1 MYDAHTHLQDARF
14 DSCREAVLAAA
25 MAAGVAGACCC
36 GSSASDWRAVNAL
49 AENRGFATGF
59 LLLPAFGVHPWHAGI
74 QPADW
79 LGQLE
84 AYLMRHP
91 ESPVGEIGIDG
102 LRDDPPRDVQRQVL
116 CAQLELAVR
125 LSRPVVL
132 HGARAWGELLA
143 IIKPYAPRLP
153 GLVAHAFG
161 GSADILRDVVAMD
174 GFVSF
179 AGPVCNPAAKRVRA
193 AAAAAPLERL
203 LIETDAPDMLPHG
216 AGSRFRA
223 HGSAVGEAS
232 KEDNG
237 PAAERNHPAN
247 LVYVAR
253 TLATIRGVPVEEIA
267 AVTTENA
274 RRAYRLP

>member
-1 MYDAHTHLQDARF
+1 MYDAHTHLQDERF
-14 DSCREAVLAAA
+14 DTCREAVMAAA
-25 MAAGVAGACCC
+25 AASGVTGACCC
-36 GSSASDWRAVNAL
+36 GSSASDWRALRAL
-49 AENRGFATGF
+49 TESRGFAAGF
-59 LLLPAFGVHPWHAGI
+59 LLLPAFGVHPWHAGE

-79 LGQLE
+79 QGQLE
-84 AYLMRHP
+84 AYLMQHP
-91 ESPVGEIGIDG
+91 EAPVGEIGIDG

-132 HGARAWGELLA
+132 HGARAWGELLT

-161 GSADILRDVVAMD
+161 GSEDILREVVAMG

-179 AGPVCNPAAKRVRA
+179 AGPLCNPAARRVRA
-193 AAAAAPLERL
+193 AAAAAPLDRL

-216 AGSRFRA
+216 AGSQFKV
-223 HGSAVGEAS
+223 HGSAGGESCRA
-232 KEDNG
+232 DTG
-237 PAAERNHPAN
+237 PEAELNHPAN

-253 TLATIRGVPVEEIA
+253 TLAAIRGVPVEEIA